1 MADDDSFEP
10 RLGPIGR
17 RAARPAT
24 QLKSLARLARW
35 GKPATIRHK
44 RISKGTVKS
53 RGRGKGAAA
62 ITQNW
67 AEPERR
73 RAFVR
78 VNIAPARLSGTA
90 AFSSHIDYIRR
101 DHTNED
107 GSRAPIFDRDQS
119 DLAASDFK
127 ERSRGDD
134 HQFRI
139 TLAPSDAGELE
150 DLTAFTRRLMR
161 QVDRDLRTQTDWIA
175 AAHYNSPRP
184 HVHIVVR
191 GKNEEEGVLII
202 DRKYLTH
209 GLRHRAEELLT
220 EELGQQTWRERSLS
234 RKREETAEQLTSIDW
249 DLDTISQGGRI
260 SLAATHADLQSHGW
274 SRKVARLQH
283 LEKLGLARH
292 DYGGAWQ
299 LAEGWKEKLRSLG
312 ERTAALNRLAHDL
325 RRAGIAQGALSD
337 AASAAGTWIT
347 GRLISRAPQHGLR
360 GGETAFIDGID
371 GRLWVWKATPAQ
383 AEQLPPPGAVVSVEI
398 PPGHPRSDITP
409 GGPAERDYEPA
420 ANRIRIFVN
429 SWIAL
434 DELVERR
441 AFNWLDEISEDAVS
455 GHVTGFGAEVRAARR
470 ARIQYLLK
478 APLDFSESEELHR
491 REFLAAASRLAKRL
505 ERPFAELQRRE
516 IFHGEYLENID
527 TPQGRFAVIASTS
540 RFTLMAFSEEFSRLR
555 GQPVTIE
562 PDIGRIITA
571 PGRARGITRD

>member
-17 RAARPAT
+17 RVPKPVT

-35 GKPATIRHK
+35 GKPATFGHK
-44 RISKGTVKS
+44 RISKGSVKS

-67 AEPERR
+67 ADPGRR
-73 RAFVR
+73 RAFVQ
-78 VNIAPARLSGTA
+78 VHIAPARLSGTA

-101 DHTNED
+101 DHTSQE
-107 GSRAPIFDRDQS
+107 GARAPIFGRDQS
-119 DLAASDFK
+119 DLAARDFK

-139 TLAPSDAGELE
+139 TLSPSDAGELE

-161 QVDRDLRTQTDWIA
+161 QVDRDLRTETDWIA

-191 GKNEEEGVLII
+191 GKNEDEGILII

-220 EELGQQTWRERSLS
+220 EELGLQTWRERSLL

-249 DLDTISQGGRI
+249 NLDRISQGGRL
-260 SLAATHADLQSHGW
+260 SLAATQDNLKSHGW
-274 SRKVARLQH
+274 ARKIARLQH

-292 DYGGAWQ
+292 NYGSEWQ
-299 LAEGWKEKLRSLG
+299 LAEEWKEKLRSLG

-325 RRAGIAQGALSD
+325 RRAGIAQGGVND

-347 GRLISRAPQHGLR
+347 GRLISRAPQQGLK
-360 GGETAFIDGID
+360 GGEIAFIDGID
-371 GRLWVWKATPAQ
+371 GRLWAWQASPAQ
-383 AEQLPPPGAVVSVEI
+383 AEQLPTPGAVVSIEI
-398 PPGHPRSDITP
+398 PPAHPRLDAVVS
-409 GGPAERDYEPA
+409 GPAERDHVPA
-420 ANRIRIFVN
+420 ADRVRIFVN

-441 AFNWLDEISEDAVS
+441 AFNWLDEIGEEALS
-455 GHVTGFGAEVRAARR
+455 GHVSGFGAEVRAARR
-470 ARIQYLLK
+470 ARLQYLLK
-478 APLDFSESEELHR
+478 APLDFSESDQLHR
-491 REFLAAASRLAKRL
+491 SEYLAAASRLAKRL
-505 ERPFAELQRRE
+505 ERPFAEVQIRE
-516 IFHGEYLENID
+516 TFHGEYLENID
-527 TPQGRFAVIASTS
+527 TPQGRFAVIASPS
-540 RFTLMAFSEEFSRLR
+540 RFTLMAFSEEFSGLR
-555 GQPVTIE
+555 GKPVTIE
-562 PDIGRIITA
+562 PDVGRIIAA